1 MICWLCDPRNILFL
15 ALPYLLFTPKA
26 KLQWKMFK
34 KNHFMLNPS
43 NSKYAPVYLLRIIQ
57 SPLLNYKNFKS
68 TNYIFASEISHI
80 LLLLFS
86 PSNRHQISVVR
97 NLLTGVVRRMFV
109 IKCSSCN
116 SLFRKDKKSHIFQ
129 ENYILIVKF
138 RLKLDLNNKVK
149 TEQSVFFLI
158 PKKEFLNDI
167 YICILLLLFFKFLTM
182 LHIMWDGM

>member
-1 MICWLCDPRNILFL
+1 MTCWLCDPRNILFL
-15 ALPYLLFTPKA
+15 ALPFLLFTPEA
-26 KLQWKMFK
+26 KLQWKMFE
-34 KNHFMLNPS
+34 KNHFRLNPS
-43 NSKYAPVYLLRIIQ
+43 NSKYAPVYLLRIIH

-97 NLLTGVVRRMFV
+97 NLLTGVVKRMFV
-109 IKCSSCN
+109 IKCLSCN
-116 SLFRKDKKSHIFQ
+116 SLFRKDKMSHMFQ
-129 ENYILIVKF
+129 ENSIFIVKF

-149 TEQSVFFLI
+149 TEQSFFLL

-167 YICILLLLFFKFLTM
+167 YMYFVVVVF
-182 LHIMWDGM
+182 

>member
-1 MICWLCDPRNILFL
+1 MICCLCDPGNILFL
-15 ALPYLLFTPKA
+15 ALPFLLFIPKA

-68 TNYIFASEISHI
+68 TNYIFASEISRI

-97 NLLTGVVRRMFV
+97 NLLTVVVRRKFV
-109 IKCSSCN
+109 IKCLSCN
-116 SLFRKDKKSHIFQ
+116 SLFRKDKKSHMFQ
-129 ENYILIVKF
+129 EISIFIVKF
-138 RLKLDLNNKVK
+138 KFKLDLNNKNRTVCLL
-149 TEQSVFFLI
+149 SSS
-158 PKKEFLNDI
+158 KERVP
-167 YICILLLLFFKFLTM
+167 
-182 LHIMWDGM
+182 